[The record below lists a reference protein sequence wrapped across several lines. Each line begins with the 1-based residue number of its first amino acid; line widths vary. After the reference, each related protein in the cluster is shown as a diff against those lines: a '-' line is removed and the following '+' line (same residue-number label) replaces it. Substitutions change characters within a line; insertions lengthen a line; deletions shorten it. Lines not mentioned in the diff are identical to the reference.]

1 MKPKALEPRRSLSA
15 VKLSAVKLLLGF
27 VLALGLGVLAT
38 ALFQRKPPK
47 LNLGP
52 LPGETVAA
60 DAARDTLKVGKPL
73 PKEQRFSGKIA
84 YAHLLAI
91 CELGSRMSGSPGMKA
106 QQEMLTKHFTQLGAK
121 VSLQEFKAGRNPVT
135 GLPQAM
141 QNLIV
146 EFHPEATDRVLLCA
160 HYDTRPL
167 PDRDPN
173 PWQRR
178 NGVFLGANDGA
189 SGVALLMEL
198 AHRLPTDPKLGID
211 FVFFDGEEYIY
222 DERIDEYFY
231 GSTYFAQQYRTD
243 PPAHRYNYGVL
254 VDMVA
259 DAKLGI
265 PMELHSSSWPETRP
279 LVAEIWGVA
288 KQLRVREFIHKVNRE
303 PVLDDHIPLNKIARI
318 PTIDIIDFAYPN
330 PRNGYWHTTAD
341 RPENCSADSL
351 YKVGW
356 VLQEWLQAKLR
367 GEGLATRD

>member
-1 MKPKALEPRRSLSA
+1 QP
-15 VKLSAVKLLLGF
+15 
-27 VLALGLGVLAT
+27 
-38 ALFQRKPPK
+38 
-47 LNLGP
+47 
-52 LPGETVAA
+52 
-60 DAARDTLKVGKPL
+60 
-73 PKEQRFSGKIA
+73 
-84 YAHLLAI
+84 
-91 CELGSRMSGSPGMKA
+91 
-106 QQEMLTKHFTQLGAK
+106 
-121 VSLQEFKAGRNPVT
+121 
-135 GLPQAM
+135 M

-146 EFHPEATDRVLLCA
+146 EFHPEATERVLLCA

-167 PDRDPN
+167 PDRDPD

-198 AHRLPTDPKLGID
+198 GHRLPKDPQLGID

-231 GSTYFAQQYRTD
+231 GSTYFAQQYRSN
-243 PPAHRYNYGVL
+243 PPAHRYKYGVL

-259 DAKLGI
+259 DARLGI
-265 PMELHSSSWPETRP
+265 PMEWHSSNWPDTRP
-279 LVAEIWGVA
+279 LVQEIWGVA
-288 KQLRVREFIHKVNRE
+288 KQLRVREFIHKVNPD

-356 VLQEWLQAKLR
+356 VLQEWLHAKLS
-367 GEGLATRD
+367 ENK

>member
-1 MKPKALEPRRSLSA
+1 MKKARTADP
-15 VKLSAVKLLLGF
+15 VKPSQMKLLVGF
-27 VLALGLGVLAT
+27 LLALGLGIVVV

-47 LNLGP
+47 LDPGP
-52 LPGETVAA
+52 LPLETGTAA
-60 DAARDTLKVGKPL
+60 SAREILRVGKPL
-73 PKEQRFSGKIA
+73 PKSERFSGRVA

-106 QQEMLTKHFTQLGAK
+106 QQEVLTKHFTQLGAQ
-121 VSLQEFKAGRNPVT
+121 VSLQEFNAGRNPAT
-135 GLPQAM
+135 GQEQPM

-146 EFHPEATDRVLLCA
+146 EFHPEATERVLLCA

-167 PDRDPN
+167 PDRDPD

-198 AHRLPTDPKLGID
+198 GHRLPKDPQLGID

-231 GSTYFAQQYRTD
+231 GSTYFAQQYRSN
-243 PPAHRYNYGVL
+243 PPAHRYKYGVL

-259 DAKLGI
+259 DARLGI
-265 PMELHSSSWPETRP
+265 PMEWHSSNWPDTRP
-279 LVAEIWGVA
+279 LVQEIWGVA
-288 KQLRVREFIHKVNRE
+288 KQLRVREFIHKVNPD

-356 VLQEWLQAKLR
+356 VLQEWLHAKLS
-367 GEGLATRD
+367 ENK